1 MFNSKLDP
9 ETFISVVEHISEGHS
24 PTSITRTCHVHH
36 DTVERIA
43 RVTAEHAQAIHDVH
57 VKALKITGLQADER
71 HGFAGHKGNPFWEA
85 TTLDPETKFVIGL
98 ELGPRTENLIKT
110 LLVDTMKRLLFPQ
123 NLVLFTDGLA
133 SYSSLFPEVFGLAF
147 RPSKSTNKGR
157 RKSVQYKIPHSL
169 AHVQVIK
176 HREGHKLKT
185 VEVRVAHGS
194 QKRVDLELARL
205 GYNIANTSAIERQ
218 NGTAR
223 GSTMF
228 MGRKGLSFAHLERS
242 RVMAAEVARLSYN
255 WVRVHSSLRVR
266 LEEAVGRQKFKERT
280 PAMAIGI
287 ADRVWGWLDVLGSP
301 VWALGMRNYST

>member
-1 MFNSKLDP
+1 LDP
-9 ETFISVVEHISEGHS
+9 ES
-24 PTSITRTCHVHH
+24 
-36 DTVERIA
+36 
-43 RVTAEHAQAIHDVH
+43 
-57 VKALKITGLQADER
+57 
-71 HGFAGHKGNPFWEA
+71 
-85 TTLDPETKFVIGL
+85 KFVIGL

-110 LLVDTMKRLLFPQ
+110 LLTDTMKRLLSPQ

-176 HREGHKLKT
+176 NREGHKLKT

-194 QKRVDLELARL
+194 QKRVDLELTRL
-205 GYNIANTSAIERQ
+205 GYSIANTSAIERQ

-223 GSTMF
+223 QSTMF

-242 RVMAAEVARLSYN
+242 RVAAAEVARLSYN
-255 WVRVHSSLRVR
+255 WVRAHSSLRVR
-266 LEEAVGRQKFKERT
+266 LEEAVGRQKWVQRT
-280 PAMAIGI
+280 PAMAVGI
-287 ADRVWGWLDVLGSP
+287 SDRVWAWLDVLGSP
-301 VWALGMRNYST
+301 VWALAMRNHST

>member
-9 ETFISVVEHISEGHS
+9 ETFVNVVEHISEGHS
-24 PTSITRTCHVHH
+24 VTSITRTCHVHH

-43 RVTAEHAQAIHDVH
+43 RVTAKHAQAIHEAH
-57 VKALKITGLQADER
+57 VRGLKITGLQADER
-71 HGFAGHKGNPFWEA
+71 YGFAGTKSNPFWEA
-85 TTLDPETKFVIGL
+85 TTLDPASKFVIGL

-110 LLVDTMKRLLFPQ
+110 LLIDTMKRLLSPQ
-123 NLVLFTDGLA
+123 NLVLFSDGLA

-147 RPSKSTNKGR
+147 RPSKNTNKGR
-157 RKSVQYKIPHSL
+157 RKSLQYKIPHSL

-185 VEVRVAHGS
+185 LEVRVAHGS
-194 QKRVDLELARL
+194 QKRVNLELARL
-205 GYNIANTSAIERQ
+205 GYSIANTSAIERQ

-223 GSTMF
+223 QSTMF

-242 RVMAAEVARLSYN
+242 RVIAAEVARLSYN

-266 LEEAVGRQKFKERT
+266 REEAVGRLKFTQRT

-287 ADRVWGWLDVLGSP
+287 SDQVWAWLDVLGSP
-301 VWALGMRNYST
+301 VWALGMRNHST

>member
-1 MFNSKLDP
+1 MFNSKLSP
-9 ETFISVVEHISEGHS
+9 EVFVSVVEHISEGHS

-43 RVTAEHAQAIHDVH
+43 RVTAEHAQAIHDAH
-57 VKALKITGLQADER
+57 VQALRITGLQADER
-71 HGFAGHKGNPFWEA
+71 HGFAGTKNNPFWEA
-85 TTLDPETKFVIGL
+85 TTLDPESKFVIGL
-98 ELGPRTENLIKT
+98 QLGPRTEALIKT
-110 LLVDTMKRLLFPQ
+110 LLTDTMNRLLSPQ
-123 NLVLFTDGLA
+123 NLVLFSDGLP

-176 HREGHKLKT
+176 NREGHKLKT

-194 QKRVDLELARL
+194 QKRVNLELTRL
-205 GYNIANTSAIERQ
+205 GYSIANTSAIERQ

-223 GSTMF
+223 QSTMF

-242 RVMAAEVARLSYN
+242 RVAAAEVARLSYN
-255 WVRVHSSLRVR
+255 WVRAHSSLRVR
-266 LEEAVGRQKFKERT
+266 LEEAVGRQKWVQRT
-280 PAMAIGI
+280 PAMAVGI
-287 ADRVWGWLDVLGSP
+287 SDRVWAWLDVLGSP
-301 VWALGMRNYST
+301 VWALGMRNHST